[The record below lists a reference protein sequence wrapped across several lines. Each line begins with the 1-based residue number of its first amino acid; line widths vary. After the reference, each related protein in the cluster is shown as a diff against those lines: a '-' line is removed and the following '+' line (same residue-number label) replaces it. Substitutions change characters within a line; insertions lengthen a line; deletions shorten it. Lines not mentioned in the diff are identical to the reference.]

1 MRGGATG
8 AAAAAVLVGASRLA
22 SAFVV
27 GGVVSGVTAA
37 LAVASRMV
45 ASIVA
50 TGKAVWGEDE
60 SRS

>member
-1 MRGGATG
+1 M
-8 AAAAAVLVGASRLA
+8 A